1 MARLIVGASISLALL
16 ASSAEGFVWPQMDMI
31 HVNESVELLDALP
44 VSPMSSTED
53 LVKLALAPF
62 LLYAPY
68 SVSTHI
74 AENLSLRES
83 IASKHRKKSR
93 TKPADVNYDFKHL
106 FDDKENC
113 YLGQDGECV
122 DFDPPLI

>member
-62 LLYAPY
+62 
-68 SVSTHI
+68 
-74 AENLSLRES
+74 
-83 IASKHRKKSR
+83 
-93 TKPADVNYDFKHL
+93 
-106 FDDKENC
+106 
-113 YLGQDGECV
+113 
-122 DFDPPLI
+122 PLARLPFAG